1 MSGSNILSV
10 RLPSTLKDKLALL
23 AEQTHRNKSN
33 LAVEAI
39 EHYVDINS
47 WQIDGIEAGIAALDR
62 GQFASHD
69 KVAEWVHSWDKP
81 EPLVKPEP

>member
-1 MSGSNILSV
+1 MSVSNILSI
-10 RLPSTLKDKLALL
+10 RLPSSLKDKLALL

-47 WQIDGIEAGIAALDR
+47 WQIDGINEGIAALER
-62 GQFASHD
+62 GQFVKHD
-69 KVAEWVHSWDKP
+69 KVLDWVNSWDKSA
-81 EPLVKPEP
+81 PLAKPKP